1 MAASLTRLV
10 PPVTVEPLPPTNP
23 VDPGG
28 RIPFRTGRSW
38 VLAVGRFCLPESPP
52 LLPPLLSQVPASDK
66 DEVVPPAH
74 TSDEIEWGDAS
85 SVQVSVIITMPG
97 QRWCRGGTE
106 ADVGPKALGEFCMG
120 TMDVP
125 WSDGE

>member
-1 MAASLTRLV
+1 MAATLTRLV
-10 PPVTVEPLPPTNP
+10 LPVTVPTKP
-23 VDPGG
+23 VDPDGG
-28 RIPFRTGRSW
+28 IPCRTVRSW
-38 VLAVGRFCLPESPP
+38 VLVVRRFCLPESPP
-52 LLPPLLSQVPASDK
+52 PPPPPPLPSQVPASDK

-85 SVQVSVIITMPG
+85 SAQVSVIITMPR

-106 ADVGPKALGEFCMG
+106 ADVGPGALGEFCMG

-125 WSDGE
+125 WGDSG